1 MSNPMQQITPAH
13 MMQQRRGALAWSV
26 ATVIVCLFAL
36 AALRPDLGSA
46 KQYQPA
52 FAFDEEAQEAVN
64 TSPFAQIL
72 GEVRATTADLMWV
85 KTERYLHR
93 GVAYAPHLD
102 SDELA
107 RSGKVE
113 TRPQPAPEA
122 HKATEPANDHDHAD
136 EHDHDHAHAHADEHD
151 HDHDHAHTDEHDHA
165 GEPAHEH
172 EHEHEHGMTGLIPA
186 AEQDYRGFVGVLQ
199 RQIEPWLPPG
209 TPHKHEPGDEL
220 LPWYRMLTLAN
231 PHHWRGYM
239 IGTWWLLS
247 EAEHDPKALDEAQK
261 FITEGIRNNP
271 QILQLPLMQGRVRMR
286 AQTWASAVASFRQSV
301 QIGLKLRPADGKPN
315 ETTWTS
321 SDEEDF
327 RAAVRYIPV
336 LLFKKINEPAQGAR
350 ELAAARQLLPDDLPL
365 QRFDPNAK

>member
-1 MSNPMQQITPAH
+1 MQQITPAH

-26 ATVIVCLFAL
+26 AAVIVCIFAL
-36 AALRPDLGSA
+36 AALRPGLGSA

-72 GEVRATTADLMWV
+72 GEVRATTADLLWV

-93 GVAYAPHLD
+93 GVAYAPHLN

-113 TRPQPAPEA
+113 TKPQPDPQAP
-122 HKATEPANDHDHAD
+122 KATEPANDHEHAD
-136 EHDHDHAHAHADEHD
+136 EHDHAGEPAREH
-151 HDHDHAHTDEHDHA
+151 EHA

-172 EHEHEHGMTGLIPA
+172 EHEHGMTSLIPA
-186 AEQDYRGFVGVLQ
+186 AEQDYRGFVGTLQ

-209 TPHKHEPGDEL
+209 APDKHEPGDEL
-220 LPWYRMLTLAN
+220 LPWYRMLTLAD

-247 EAEHDPKALDEAQK
+247 EAEHDPRALDEAQK
-261 FITEGIRNNP
+261 FIAEGIRNNP

-286 AQTWASAVASFRQSV
+286 AQTWAPAVASFRQSL

-336 LLFKKINEPAQGAR
+336 LLFKKINDPAQGAH